1 MPKAWHAGILGR
13 ASSHPRSRRLPGFKI
28 FRPWKSHTFFLNVLF
43 SNGFLNAILS
53 VFLVDFCMF
62 RYFQIGNQRTWWI
75 FPCCGYLTARAP
87 KAFKVTDLQALKSV
101 WFEDCLIGLS
111 EIWKK
116 QHQRLVALECNFSH
130 ENSNSGGIFRHPI
143 RSV

>member
-53 VFLVDFCMF
+53 VFFGGFLHVQIFSDRKPTNLVDLPLL
-62 RYFQIGNQRTWWI
+62 RVPDGSSAEGFQSDRPSSTEE
-75 FPCCGYLTARAP
+75 R
-87 KAFKVTDLQALKSV
+87 VV
-101 WFEDCLIGLS
+101 
-111 EIWKK
+111 
-116 QHQRLVALECNFSH
+116 
-130 ENSNSGGIFRHPI
+130 
-143 RSV
+143 

>member
-1 MPKAWHAGILGR
+1 
-13 ASSHPRSRRLPGFKI
+13 
-28 FRPWKSHTFFLNVLF
+28 
-43 SNGFLNAILS
+43 
-53 VFLVDFCMF
+53 LVDFCMF